1 MSSQSIAPPKTTRQ
15 QMFGPKPIMGNLIS
29 NSKVQEL
36 EDPLIKNFGKNID
49 TLTKNASVIG
59 DQAKIFAQNTRNQV
73 GFINQ
78 LFTFAKSSLGRLLF
92 SIVGILL
99 LGKLTSGTIGGTSS
113 TLDPNT
119 QFLMK
124 SVSAWSYILCI
135 ILVLNYVFSLL

>member
-1 MSSQSIAPPKTTRQ
+1 MSSQSSALPKTTRQ
-15 QMFGPKPIMGNLIS
+15 QMFGQKPIMGNLIS
-29 NSKVQEL
+29 NAKVQEL
-36 EDPLIKNFGKNID
+36 EDPLIQNFGKNIA
-49 TLTKNASVIG
+49 TLAKNASAIG
-59 DQAKIFAQNTRNQV
+59 DQAKILAKNTRNQV

-99 LGKLTSGTIGGTSS
+99 LGKLTSGTIWGTSS

-135 ILVLNYVFSLL
+135 ILVLNYVFSLM